1 MTLIG
6 TSFSMV
12 SAQVFHWSTQMIMLL
27 TAPPPSPP
35 PPHITPTPPHP
46 PASTPNSKSSQIPN
60 TKHRLEAQ
68 IAERLSVAT
77 MCGVTHILLLSVP
90 FQLFSSRPESQGV
103 NAYASKDP
111 WKYQT
116 IEEVLRTLHP
126 GYFMAVV
133 DLKSAHRSVHIKPKE
148 HCFTGLQ
155 WWFSGDENATMMC
168 DTRLPFGS
176 RKSPSIFNRITQ
188 AVVRAMNCRGEWY
201 FGLSGWLHFRRFW
214 FP

>member
-6 TSFSMV
+6 TSFSMI
-12 SAQVFHWSTQMIMLL
+12 SAQVFHWSTRILMLL
-27 TAPPPSPP
+27 TS
-35 PPHITPTPPHP
+35 P
-46 PASTPNSKSSQIPN
+46 PASTPNSKSSQLLN

-68 IAERLSVAT
+68 ISEELVSGHYVRCNTHDPTIVSAVSAVPKPDGSLRLI
-77 MCGVTHILLLSVP
+77 HDL
-90 FQLFSSRPESQGV
+90 SRPESQGV

-111 WKYQT
+111 CKYQT
-116 IEEVLRTLHP
+116 IDEVLRTLHP

-133 DLKSAHRSVHIKPKE
+133 DLKSAYRSVHIKPKE
-148 HCFTGLQ
+148 HCITGLR

-188 AVVRAMNCRGEWY
+188 AVVRAMNSRVWY
-201 FGLSGWLHFRRFW
+201 FGLSGWLYCHRLW